1 MTYLEFLSPIWL
13 QIVIL
18 AVLVF
23 VVVRTRVY
31 GALAFFLACN
41 YNSLIVRIGTT
52 TLVPIAF
59 GALGVASLL
68 HLRKPKAF
76 RLHASWRQLSACYL
90 ALMGWVLVRGLIGLR
105 DAPAER
111 QALLFLV
118 IVINVIPVLL
128 ADGLSWDDQAV
139 AHFAQGF
146 LLAVVVQML
155 IVWHRAFDAGLNLT
169 TVATDFWLT
178 KWASDEVSPF
188 NALTGIMNYHWYSWN
203 LGIAVLTVLFVLR
216 RRDSRYR
223 LLELS
228 AAVVFTIACVQQV
241 AIVGSRQSI
250 IALILAVF
258 VTAWTRVRKALL
270 NIAVFVVL
278 SVAILAGL
286 RVLADLEP
294 LPPALMHGAA
304 TVGEAFD
311 PVLGRGQVWRDGFDV
326 IREAPLVGTGL
337 ASDDGFSLGHNIILN
352 TLANFGLVG
361 LAVFALLVVLY
372 VHGPL
377 RSALRQGG
385 AGIDINRG
393 LVGAQLFLLFTAMA
407 SGSVIASSGLFWLG
421 AILVRRAPSAPR
433 VRVTAVQYRPQHLSA

>member
-1 MTYLEFLSPIWL
+1 
-13 QIVIL
+13 
-18 AVLVF
+18 
-23 VVVRTRVY
+23 
-31 GALAFFLACN
+31 
-41 YNSLIVRIGTT
+41 
-52 TLVPIAF
+52 
-59 GALGVASLL
+59 
-68 HLRKPKAF
+68 
-76 RLHASWRQLSACYL
+76 LHASWRHLSACYL

-105 DAPAER
+105 DSPAER

-118 IVINVIPVLL
+118 IVINIIPVLL
-128 ADGLSWDDQAV
+128 ADALSWDDQAV
-139 AHFAQGF
+139 GLFAQGF
-146 LLAVVVQML
+146 VLAVVVQMV
-155 IVWHRAFDAGLNLT
+155 IVWNRALGAGLSWT
-169 TVATDFWLT
+169 TWTTDFWLT
-178 KWASDEVSPF
+178 KWANDEMSPF

-258 VTAWTRVRKALL
+258 ATAWTRVRKALL
-270 NIAVFVVL
+270 NIGVFVIL

-311 PVLGRGQVWRDGFDV
+311 PVLGRGQVWKAGFDV
-326 IREAPLVGTGL
+326 IRDAPLVGTGL
-337 ASDDGFSLGHNIILN
+337 ASEDGFSLGHNIILN
-352 TLANFGLVG
+352 TLANFGLIG
-361 LAVFALLVVLY
+361 LTVFVLLVAMY

-385 AGIDINRG
+385 AGIDMNRG

-433 VRVTAVQYRPQHLSA
+433 VQVTAVQYRPQHLSA